1 MKFSLL
7 IKYLDGTTDTV
18 EARAADIVAFES
30 HFDMSMAALE
40 KNMRITHMLYIA
52 WHVCKRT
59 GLDKDQNS
67 EKWLERV
74 DLVEATDAKK

>member
-1 MKFSLL
+1 MKFSLK
-7 IKYLDGTTDTV
+7 IKYLDGTSESV
-18 EARAADIVAFES
+18 EARAADIVGFES

-59 GLDKDQNS
+59 APSKTEDF

-74 DLVEATDAKK
+74 DTVEADDVKK